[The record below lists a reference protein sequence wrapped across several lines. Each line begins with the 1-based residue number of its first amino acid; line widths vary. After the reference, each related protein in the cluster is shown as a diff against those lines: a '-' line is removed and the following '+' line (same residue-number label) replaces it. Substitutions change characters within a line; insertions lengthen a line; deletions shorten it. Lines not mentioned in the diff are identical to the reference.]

1 MWLWSITG
9 LSPDEALDR
18 LLVLLGSGMLASAFL
33 SGPVAEFLQERAR
46 RRFAAEG
53 DDAVGKWAPLKEA
66 TVNIRL
72 SQNYG
77 GEHPINRRTGELER
91 WVVDG
96 GWNAYPTSYGAEMAY
111 PGSIPT
117 GELLEKVQ
125 VAQRGDD
132 RAVARPV
139 LGLTDTDLIAATIMF
154 ADFISEGMKV

>member
-1 MWLWSITG
+1 MWFWSITG
-9 LSPDEALDR
+9 LSPEEALDR
-18 LLVLLGSGMLASAFL
+18 LLVLLGPGLLSSAFL
-33 SGPVAEFLQERAR
+33 SGPVAEYLQERAR

-91 WVVDG
+91 WVVDS
-96 GWNAYPTSYGAEMAY
+96 GWNAYPTSYGAAMAY
-111 PGSIPT
+111 PGAAPT

-125 VAQRGDD
+125 VAQRGDE
-132 RAVARPV
+132 RTVARPV

-154 ADFISEGMKV
+154 ADYLSEGMKV